1 MPELSDSSSL
11 AWVQMIL
18 QKPGAGGCNWGWP
31 GSWLFSFPSIT
42 AFRVISDSEGT
53 EAEGEQDL
61 FMTWHQQK
69 YPDCSES
76 VLDLKSA
83 DLVRVRV
90 LSLTNYKN
98 LGKSINFLRDI
109 PYHSV
114 TTII

>member
-1 MPELSDSSSL
+1 M
-11 AWVQMIL
+11 
-18 QKPGAGGCNWGWP
+18 
-31 GSWLFSFPSIT
+31 
-42 AFRVISDSEGT
+42 
-53 EAEGEQDL
+53 
-61 FMTWHQQK
+61 
-69 YPDCSES
+69 
-76 VLDLKSA
+76 LDLKSA